1 MVRGERVL
9 PRCKH
14 CFWLGETINT
24 RQKSLC
30 SNRFKKPVAPKKI
43 PYRRVDMKVNFDI
56 ECTPEEARRFLGL
69 PDLGPMQERMMKEIE
84 ERMAENLRALDPET
98 LVKTWMPMTM
108 QGWGE
113 MQKMFWSQMGVKIPE
128 NDSKAK
134 SKTK

>member
-1 MVRGERVL
+1 
-9 PRCKH
+9 
-14 CFWLGETINT
+14 
-24 RQKSLC
+24 
-30 SNRFKKPVAPKKI
+30 
-43 PYRRVDMKVNFDI
+43 MKVNFDI

-113 MQKMFWSQMGVKIPE
+113 MQKMFWSQMGVNMPGE
-128 NDSKAK
+128 DSKPK
-134 SKTK
+134 KKTA

>member
-1 MVRGERVL
+1 
-9 PRCKH
+9 
-14 CFWLGETINT
+14 
-24 RQKSLC
+24 
-30 SNRFKKPVAPKKI
+30 
-43 PYRRVDMKVNFDI
+43 MKVNFDI

-113 MQKMFWSQMGVKIPE
+113 MQKMFWSQMGVPMPAGT
-128 NDSKAK
+128 D
-134 SKTK
+134 SKTKKK